1 MTENQLKDRYTYVS
15 SINKPEKVESSIAG
29 TIVLGVIAGIIVF
42 FINAFIA
49 IVFFSSETPVII
61 AVSFAFVVPA
71 LVAIGIPLWII
82 LSDDRHTEN
91 VNHSFYLCIEH
102 PTTNPQI
109 IDADKHLLKLLHRGV
124 FSKEQQDQIRLLRNQ
139 CCDAK
144 GYHPSKISDYREA
157 LHDADPEFAEK
168 CKFNILWSDEKV
180 SSCKAAFAADS
191 TAAPAASSS
200 TSGAPTD
207 IASGTSNSSSNT
219 FYIPPSGNYED
230 DDRIALDM
238 EEAFDDDIMFHGGN
252 PFDWDTRS
260 DYLDDP
266 FEFGGDDGDGGE
278 DW

>member
-15 SINKPEKVESSIAG
+15 SINKPEKVEYPIAG
-29 TIVLGVIAGIIVF
+29 SIVLGVIAGIIVF
-42 FINAFIA
+42 LINAFIA
-49 IVFFSSETPVII
+49 IVFFSPETPVII

-109 IDADKHLLKLLHRGV
+109 IDADKHLLKLLHRRV

-168 CKFNILWSDEKV
+168 CKFSILWSDKKD
-180 SSCKAAFAADS
+180 SSCKAASAAH
-191 TAAPAASSS
+191 AASSD

-207 IASGTSNSSSNT
+207 SASGTSNSSSST
-219 FYIPPSGNYED
+219 FYIPPSDNYED
-230 DDRIALDM
+230 DDSIALDM
-238 EEAFDDDIMFHGGN
+238 EEAIDDDIMFHGGN

-266 FEFGGDDGDGGE
+266 FGFGDDDGFGGDGDE
-278 DW
+278 W

>member
-29 TIVLGVIAGIIVF
+29 TIVLGVIAGIIIF

-82 LSDDRHTEN
+82 LFDDRYTEN

-157 LHDADPEFAEK
+157 LHNADPEFAEK
-168 CKFNILWSDEKV
+168 CKFNILWSDKKD
-180 SSCKAAFAADS
+180 SSCKAASAADS

-200 TSGAPTD
+200 
-207 IASGTSNSSSNT
+207 T

-230 DDRIALDM
+230 DDRIVLDM
-238 EEAFDDDIMFHGGN
+238 EEAIDDDIMFHGGN

-266 FEFGGDDGDGGE
+266 FGFGGDDGDGGE